1 VNVTDGVKVNICVSV
16 GVSVKVTEGVFEGIG
31 VSVGSFGFR
40 VVGMG
45 VQVGGGEVGRDVSVE
60 VGGMGVSLAGTDVA
74 VDGIGVSLAGK
85 RVWVA

>member
-1 VNVTDGVKVNICVSV
+1 VSV
-16 GVSVKVTEGVFEGIG
+16 GVRVKVAEGVLDGIG
-31 VSVGSFGFR
+31 VSVGFFGFR

-45 VQVGGGEVGRDVSVE
+45 VQVGGREVGRDVSVE

-74 VDGIGVSLAGK
+74 EGRIGVSLAGK